1 MALACPIY
9 SCHSHDSD
17 WPFDPGNYASSL
29 FIYLKAISLR
39 VPRYQW
45 HRLCCELSSCA
56 QALIHSQVGVIWGPC
71 STQKAVRAS
80 DTFILENFIM
90 FWDSGCLTSL
100 SLVFLGAWV
109 FAEFK
114 VGDFFQV
121 WLFSTPLLC
130 VLTSRRSTRWLLLH
144 YVVFMI
150 WINGLNRW
158 SRTSWCWLFVWI
170 WWVAILTQV
179 HFTWYAFSVLRHRR
193 FLLGILR
200 LHGFRLL
207 LLSFL
212 SHFFLFNRCK
222 IVICVFSN
230 FCLMNK

>member
-1 MALACPIY
+1 
-9 SCHSHDSD
+9 
-17 WPFDPGNYASSL
+17 
-29 FIYLKAISLR
+29 
-39 VPRYQW
+39 
-45 HRLCCELSSCA
+45 
-56 QALIHSQVGVIWGPC
+56 
-71 STQKAVRAS
+71 
-80 DTFILENFIM
+80 M
-90 FWDSGCLTSL
+90 FRDIGCLTSL

-121 WLFSTPLLC
+121 WLLNLIFFSTPLLC
-130 VLTSRRSTRWLLLH
+130 VLTSRRSARRLLLH
-144 YVVFMI
+144 YVVFI
-150 WINGLNRW
+150 HGTNRW
-158 SRTSWCWLFVWI
+158 SRTSWCWLI

-193 FLLGILR
+193 LLLGILR
-200 LHGFRLL
+200 LHGFLIIFRLL
-207 LLSFL
+207 LLCFL